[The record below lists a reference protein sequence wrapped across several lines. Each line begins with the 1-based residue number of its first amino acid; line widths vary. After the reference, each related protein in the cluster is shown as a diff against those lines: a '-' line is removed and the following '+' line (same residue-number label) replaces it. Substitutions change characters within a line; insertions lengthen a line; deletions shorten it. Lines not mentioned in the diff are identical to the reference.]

1 MDNGTDIEKKARILV
16 VDDDPYVLEFV
27 SSFMGEYGY
36 SYVAC
41 QNADDAFAHFQK
53 NNIDVVLTDIKMPVT
68 TGIELLEKIC
78 DFRPGVPVI
87 LMTAHAEVDIAIDA
101 IKKGAFDF
109 IIKPCRSEQLTNS
122 IEKAILY
129 RSLVK
134 KEKEYKKILE
144 ETVEKRTRELRETLT
159 MLKKTSGELI
169 TRLTAVAEFRDSSTG
184 LHNYRM
190 GSYAKEL
197 ADVLGLDDNLVEALS
212 FASPLHDIG
221 KVGIPDTILLKPSG
235 LTSEEFSIMKTH
247 TTIGE
252 KILAG
257 SSYPFIRI
265 AASIALNH
273 HERWDGTGYP
283 RGLKKDETPIEG
295 RIVMLCDQYDALRD
309 LRFYKMPIVHD
320 EAVRIITLGDGRIMP
335 QHFDPD
341 ILGAFKKVS
350 GKFEEIFN
358 SCRE

>member
-1 MDNGTDIEKKARILV
+1 
-16 VDDDPYVLEFV
+16 
-27 SSFMGEYGY
+27 MGEYGY

-41 QNADDAFAHFQK
+41 QNANDAFAHFQK

-68 TGIELLEKIC
+68 TGIQLLEKIY

-109 IIKPCRSEQLTNS
+109 IIKPYRAEQLTNS
-122 IEKAILY
+122 IEKALLY
-129 RSLVK
+129 RRLIE

-144 ETVEKRTRELRETLT
+144 ETVGKKTRELREALA
-159 MLKKTSGELI
+159 MLKNMSGELM
-169 TRLTAVAEFRDSSTG
+169 TRLTAVAEFRDSNTG
-184 LHNYRM
+184 FHNYRM
-190 GSYAKEL
+190 GSYAREL
-197 ADVLGLDDNLVEALS
+197 ADALGIEDNLVEALS

-221 KVGIPDTILLKPSG
+221 KVGIPDTILLKPSA
-235 LTSEEFSIMKTH
+235 LTSEEFMVMKTH
-247 TTIGE
+247 TRIGE

-257 SSYPFIRI
+257 SSYPFIQMG
-265 AASIALNH
+265 ASIALNH

-295 RIVMLCDQYDALRD
+295 RIVMLCDQYDALRG
-309 LRFYKMPIVHD
+309 LRLYKMPISHD
-320 EAVRIITLGDGRIMP
+320 GAVRIITTGDGRIMP

-341 ILGAFKKVS
+341 ILEAFKKVS
-350 GKFEEIFN
+350 HNFDDIFN
-358 SCRE
+358 SYRG